1 MSKSAN
7 KPLSTTDARGFVT
20 NWTYAPEHGGVRTE
34 TGPAVGGVTPQK
46 RYSYVQRHAR
56 LADGSPAG
64 PLVWLP
70 DSVSTCRT
78 GNPSGAGCALG
89 AGDEVVTRFDYG
101 PDSASSNL
109 LLQGQSV
116 TADGRTLRTC
126 FAYDGLGRKISETSP
141 NGTAGLSACPGTA
154 PTSALPYT
162 SSIRYDSGNKVTGTI
177 SADPDGAGWLPA
189 PAVRN
194 SYDPAGRLIRVEQGA
209 LSAWQPDNVPPALW
223 PGFTAYKIIDSSFD
237 ALDRKTREAVVGAG
251 VTEYGYDLA
260 GRLKCTAV
268 RMNPDAWATPLPDKC
283 VPGPA
288 HPVHGSDRISM
299 TVYDKAGRPIE
310 SWDAVG
316 TPLQRREAAYAY
328 NGNGQKTSLTDARG
342 FRAEMKYDG
351 FDRQSRWVFPSRTS
365 PGVADQADY
374 EQYGYDSDGNRTSLR
389 KRDGSVLSYQ
399 YDALDR
405 MTVKIVPERAGLT
418 AAQTRDVYYDYDLRG
433 LQTKARFDGLGG
445 EGVTNAYDGFG
456 RLVSSTSDMGGTAR
470 TVGNVFDS
478 DGARVR
484 IDHPDGSFFTY
495 DLDGL
500 GRPLWI
506 RQNGDNPVTGLSYD
520 PAGRPASSAWH
531 MTTYGYDGAGRL
543 QRITHDPLD
552 TDRDQVFGF
561 AYNPASQIS
570 SRTGSNDAYAWSG
583 ASAASRPYSANGQN
597 QYTSAGAATFGYD
610 PNGNLASTVNA
621 PWSTAYVYDV
631 ENRLVSASGTHVA
644 ELVYDP
650 LGRLFQVS
658 SGGSGIRRLVYDG
671 DALIAEY
678 DSGGGMPH
686 RYVHGNDPGADDPV
700 AWYHNAVYGW
710 RRILFHDQQG
720 SIVGMTDMYGHS
732 IAANSYDEYGIPAAN
747 NLGRFGYTGQTWVPE
762 LGLWYYKA
770 RLYSPYLGRFLQL
783 DPIGYEDQVNLYS
796 YVRDDPVNRT
806 DPTGMCDGD
815 YCPIN
820 IFHPELDRDPHL
832 KQVRYDIGRNAFTG
846 VATGASF
853 FLPGGLIVRGGAL
866 VARAVGMTRAAQV
879 ISAASR
885 AVALE
890 RFNIARAG
898 LANLQRTGGKALFG
912 AGTKKPLVQAERLAA
927 KYGGEAKDYTKIT
940 TTNAVRTSDGASV
953 QVHAY
958 RNVETGRIYEP
969 KLKIQ

>member
-1 MSKSAN
+1 
-7 KPLSTTDARGFVT
+7 
-20 NWTYAPEHGGVRTE
+20 
-34 TGPAVGGVTPQK
+34 
-46 RYSYVQRHAR
+46 
-56 LADGSPAG
+56 
-64 PLVWLP
+64 
-70 DSVSTCRT
+70 
-78 GNPSGAGCALG
+78 
-89 AGDEVVTRFDYG
+89 
-101 PDSASSNL
+101 
-109 LLQGQSV
+109 
-116 TADGRTLRTC
+116 
-126 FAYDGLGRKISETSP
+126 
-141 NGTAGLSACPGTA
+141 
-154 PTSALPYT
+154 
-162 SSIRYDSGNKVTGTI
+162 
-177 SADPDGAGWLPA
+177 
-189 PAVRN
+189 
-194 SYDPAGRLIRVEQGA
+194 
-209 LSAWQPDNVPPALW
+209 
-223 PGFTAYKIIDSSFD
+223 
-237 ALDRKTREAVVGAG
+237 
-251 VTEYGYDLA
+251 
-260 GRLKCTAV
+260 
-268 RMNPDAWATPLPDKC
+268 
-283 VPGPA
+283 
-288 HPVHGSDRISM
+288 
-299 TVYDKAGRPIE
+299 
-310 SWDAVG
+310 
-316 TPLQRREAAYAY
+316 
-328 NGNGQKTSLTDARG
+328 
-342 FRAEMKYDG
+342 MKYDG

-365 PGVADQADY
+365 PGVADQSDY
-374 EQYGYDSDGNRTSLR
+374 EQHGYDGDGNRTSLR

-418 AAQTRDVYYDYDLRG
+418 AAQTRDVYYEYDLRG

-552 TDRDQVFGF
+552 SDRDQVFGF
-561 AYNPASQIS
+561 AYNPASQITN
-570 SRTGSNDAYAWSG
+570 RTGSNDAYAWTGSVT
-583 ASAASRPYSANGQN
+583 ANRSYSANGQN

-610 PNGNLASTVNA
+610 PNGNLASTSNA

-658 SGGSGIRRLVYDG
+658 SGAAGIRRLVYDG

-700 AWYHNAVYGW
+700 AWYHNSVYGW

-770 RLYSPYLGRFLQL
+770 RLYSPYLGRFLQI
-783 DPIGYEDQVNLYS
+783 DPIGYEGGINLYG
-796 YVRDDPVNRT
+796 YVGNDPVNNTDSTGEACDEKDRSGCGTAVGASSRAAAVGVGSDRARRGYEQRVRGLGPGDSAGRAAAKAQARAATPREVRAVIVAKRPGLGAQPGSGGRANVSNAGVNQTART
-806 DPTGMCDGD
+806 LG
-815 YCPIN
+815 
-820 IFHPELDRDPHL
+820 
-832 KQVRYDIGRNAFTG
+832 VIGKGAGVIAVG
-846 VATGASF
+846 VAAADIATSNNPTRATVANVTAGI
-853 FLPGGLIVRGGAL
+853 GGILGGAGGATL
-866 VARAVGMTRAAQV
+866 GALGGPAAPVTVPAGGVAG
-879 ISAASR
+879 S
-885 AVALE
+885 
-890 RFNIARAG
+890 IAGGNAG
-898 LANLQRTGGKALFG
+898 Y
-912 AGTKKPLVQAERLAA
+912 RL
-927 KYGGEAKDYTKIT
+927 GEKIYDWFSG
-940 TTNAVRTSDGASV
+940 N
-953 QVHAY
+953 
-958 RNVETGRIYEP
+958 
-969 KLKIQ
+969 